1 MSLLDDAGLPAQNP
15 NKVYNSLKPIETP
28 KWNAESLKQISNFIA
43 VEVLDKDEFDKLDNP
58 FLNGLKNFSKTNL
71 VYCKR
76 CDDAVKVSVNGA
88 IKSTFQF
95 DCKKGGHH
103 ISATQILST
112 LPDEIISGNVE
123 AMETSTRIQ
132 TLKWLDKCHLDEE
145 IWEVKG
151 LKNAT
156 KRFAIELSPIKTSD
170 NKIRAVNSSLEG
182 EVKELKRIVEQ
193 LMLRQDSMELENSNL
208 RKALKAAK
216 EEADMLRRL
225 LAEEPTKYEKQGC
238 SFSDV
243 AAIHRPEKPNKQV
256 RNMTPIEVISK
267 FQPSQEISSKRPT
280 YSPLKIV
287 FYEGCHRKNPSLYRR
302 MFKELG
308 IDTRAIRDITF
319 LADELMQLTTYES
332 AVEEITK
339 ALKGVNENVRRLE
352 SFDPTKAESYSK
364 YGDFNDID
372 VKKCYFSMME
382 KNAERIGKAAENVK
396 ALRRS
401 ANFFNKLV
409 ENQTFEYQ
417 TQPRKPKVYFLG
429 SLLDYAKPVT
439 PPKPTE
445 TDLRNISES
454 NPTQNQ

>member
-1 MSLLDDAGLPAQNP
+1 
-15 NKVYNSLKPIETP
+15 
-28 KWNAESLKQISNFIA
+28 
-43 VEVLDKDEFDKLDNP
+43 
-58 FLNGLKNFSKTNL
+58 
-71 VYCKR
+71 
-76 CDDAVKVSVNGA
+76 
-88 IKSTFQF
+88 
-95 DCKKGGHH
+95 
-103 ISATQILST
+103 
-112 LPDEIISGNVE
+112 
-123 AMETSTRIQ
+123 
-132 TLKWLDKCHLDEE
+132 
-145 IWEVKG
+145 
-151 LKNAT
+151 
-156 KRFAIELSPIKTSD
+156 
-170 NKIRAVNSSLEG
+170 
-182 EVKELKRIVEQ
+182 
-193 LMLRQDSMELENSNL
+193 
-208 RKALKAAK
+208 
-216 EEADMLRRL
+216 
-225 LAEEPTKYEKQGC
+225 
-238 SFSDV
+238 
-243 AAIHRPEKPNKQV
+243 
-256 RNMTPIEVISK
+256 
-267 FQPSQEISSKRPT
+267 
-280 YSPLKIV
+280 
-287 FYEGCHRKNPSLYRR
+287 